1 MREVLLGHKEENEVV
16 LLTTEQRLDAA
27 ERFNLYL
34 CDMLMQMREEM
45 ETLRVQRLMMT
56 TSVVDQYDRMRAH

>member
-1 MREVLLGHKEENEVV
+1 M
-16 LLTTEQRLDAA
+16 TTEQRLDAA

-34 CDMLMQMREEM
+34 CDVLMQMREEI